1 MNTFKV
7 ICWDLTKDEHEFY
20 DVLPYFQRELSSL
33 IKKRRIRKKD
43 VTLEWLKD
51 FVQKEAKYMFWSRC
65 EYEIIVSG
73 WPCQKN
79 EEKLENFILSMTGK
93 DSSKLS
99 PTELENFTKTF
110 NKTNE
115 VKIVDPVG
123 LKEKLDKLREE
134 IDNFASEIDAILSE
148 ANATVTIEV

>member
-7 ICWDLTKDEHEFY
+7 LCWNITRDEHEFY

-43 VTLEWLKD
+43 VTLEWLKN

-79 EEKLENFILSMTGK
+79 EEKLDVYDQI
-93 DSSKLS
+93 
-99 PTELENFTKTF
+99 
-110 NKTNE
+110 
-115 VKIVDPVG
+115 
-123 LKEKLDKLREE
+123 
-134 IDNFASEIDAILSE
+134 E
-148 ANATVTIEV
+148 ANLDSVTKLLYENIHQDKRSLSKDL